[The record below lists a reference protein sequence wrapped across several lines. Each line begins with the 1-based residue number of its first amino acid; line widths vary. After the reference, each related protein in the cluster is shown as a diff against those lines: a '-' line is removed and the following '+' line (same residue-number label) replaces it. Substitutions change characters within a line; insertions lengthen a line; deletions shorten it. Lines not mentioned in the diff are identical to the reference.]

1 MIEFGEFENHPSHP
15 GHKLKM
21 VNIERPFKCDGCLE
35 LGFGSCYTCTDS
47 STSCNFHLHKDCAR
61 AWTEVPTI
69 SHPFFPKLQ
78 FHFLAEGRPNRYC
91 DACGRDVKGYAY
103 HCGVTGFDLHPCCA
117 NLPRVLSCRDTNVSE
132 DGEEVRLVLK
142 KKVTSKCCNCGKKKL
157 CISGKKKN
165 INTWCYVSENQE
177 VNFHVSCVKEMV
189 CESWQDGNNLQIERR
204 DVNACPKLQI
214 KLYKGSKSRGSGSK
228 FGMLKKVLKLALTFA
243 IAAVIG
249 DPTAM
254 VVALVTSLITH

>member
-21 VNIERPFKCDGCLE
+21 VNMEKLFRCDGCLE

-47 STSCNFHLHKDCAR
+47 GTSCNFHLHKDCAL
-61 AWTEVPTI
+61 ACTEVPII

-78 FHFLAEGRPNRYC
+78 FHFLRKGGRNRYC
-91 DACGRDVKGYAY
+91 DACGRDIKGYVY
-103 HCGVTGFDLHPCCA
+103 HCGVTGYDLHPCCA
-117 NLPRVLSCRDTNVSE
+117 KLPRVLSCRDIVSE
-132 DGEEVRLVLK
+132 DGEEVRLFLK
-142 KKVTSKCCNCGKKKL
+142 NKVTSKCYKCGEKKL
-157 CISGKKKN
+157 CISGKKKS
-165 INTWCYVSENQE
+165 INTWSYVSENPK
-177 VNFHVSCVKEMV
+177 VHFHVSCVKKMV
-189 CESWQDGNNLQIERR
+189 SESWQDGNNLQIVRS

-214 KLYKGSKSRGSGSK
+214 KIHKKSKSGRIGSK
-228 FGMLKKVLKLALTFA
+228 FRMLKKVLKLALTFA